1 MFLKLLLHVGK
12 IFITRRIITR
22 DGENDPRIY
31 QQTSF
36 SIPAKIS
43 LRSTKNDRTNETTR
57 IPSPPTRP
65 NRFLYRFFRFEAGS
79 RGTSFSCR
87 SRFPIRTEWIGR
99 AENKRLPWS
108 SCLSSLLVVSPLS
121 WLERRNS
128 KEGKGRSSDWQGA
141 EGKTRRKDGKRNEER
156 RRRSG
161 IFQPEFL
168 DVVIPSRERERERG
182 SRRKTF
188 NSRDVYFRRT
198 WPSSCTGCASKIA
211 FNLGCRP
218 ISTCFLFAQ
227 DHLSSLPH
235 GFWP

>member
-1 MFLKLLLHVGK
+1 MFLKLLLHAGK

-22 DGENDPRIY
+22 DVENDPRIY

-57 IPSPPTRP
+57 IPIPPTRTAFSTASSGSKPGRAELRSLAARVFQFAP
-65 NRFLYRFFRFEAGS
+65 NGSVARKIRDCRDLRVSGGRVASLVTRKKKLERGEGEILRLAGS
-79 RGTSFSCR
+79 RR
-87 SRFPIRTEWIGR
+87 K
-99 AENKRLPWS
+99 NQQK
-108 SCLSSLLVVSPLS
+108 
-121 WLERRNS
+121 ERW
-128 KEGKGRSSDWQGA
+128 KKKWG
-141 EGKTRRKDGKRNEER
+141 ER

-168 DVVIPSRERERERG
+168 DVVIRSRERERG

-198 WPSSCTGCASKIA
+198 
-211 FNLGCRP
+211 
-218 ISTCFLFAQ
+218 
-227 DHLSSLPH
+227 
-235 GFWP
+235 